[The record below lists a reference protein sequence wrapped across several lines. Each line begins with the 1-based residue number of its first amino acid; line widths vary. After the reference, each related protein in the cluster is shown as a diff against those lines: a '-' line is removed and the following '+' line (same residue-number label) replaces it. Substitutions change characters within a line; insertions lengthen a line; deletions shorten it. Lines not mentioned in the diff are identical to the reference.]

1 MAITTKDVWKKLEG
15 VEGGAFHV
23 QISWCDVKISPP
35 DHLAPPLSVFS
46 AAKKEV
52 FVPSSSL
59 TLNRGVLSVCIDS
72 CFNLMGGHFNLSGQL
87 LNHRTYVRGDLG
99 GKVQATDLAVVA
111 GETVVFEKKMN
122 FIVKVRY

>member
-15 VEGGAFHV
+15 VERGAFHI
-23 QISWCDVKISPP
+23 QISWCDVKSTQSAQLVPS
-35 DHLAPPLSVFS
+35 LSTLT

-99 GKVQATDLAVVA
+99 GKVQEYQDVV
-111 GETVVFEKKMN
+111 GYNSTGKGTRC
-122 FIVKVRY
+122 VRGQMVG